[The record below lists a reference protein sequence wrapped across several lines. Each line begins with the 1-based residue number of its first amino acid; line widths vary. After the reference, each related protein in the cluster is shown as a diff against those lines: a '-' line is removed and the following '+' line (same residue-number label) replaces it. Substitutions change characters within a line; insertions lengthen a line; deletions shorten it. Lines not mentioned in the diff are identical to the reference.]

1 MKVLVT
7 GGSGLCGKALQRIR
21 PDWIYIDSKTYGSL
35 TKLENV
41 QKMFSDAGPDIV
53 VHLAANVGGILK
65 NMNNKVSMY
74 EDNILMNTF
83 VLGEAARSGVSKIVN
98 ILSTCIFP
106 DDPTLELTPGA
117 IHAGPPHPTNAGYA
131 YAKRMSYFHSQ
142 NLPTKVVNLI
152 PTNLYGPHDN
162 FSLDSGHVIPALIRK
177 ASEGRLEVR
186 GTGKALRQFLHVDDF
201 ARVIVWAVE
210 ECTEAPNGL
219 ICAPEE
225 EYSIKTLAVLIG
237 KEFGQ
242 NPIFID
248 GPDGQMRKYAVPGDF
263 PRPVISL
270 EEGISSTIKWFN
282 YKISSQ
288 GTPNSRGF
296 D

>member
-41 QKMFSDAGPDIV
+41 QKMFSDTEPDIV

-106 DDPTLELTPGA
+106 DDPTLELTPDV
-117 IHAGPPHPTNAGYA
+117 IHSGPPHPSNAGYA

-142 NLPTKVVNLI
+142 ILPTKVVNLI

-162 FSLDSGHVIPALIRK
+162 FSLDSSHVIPALIRK
-177 ASEGRLEVR
+177 ASEGRLEVM

-210 ECTEAPNGL
+210 ECAEAPTGL
-219 ICAPEE
+219 MCAPKE
-225 EYSIKTLAVLIG
+225 EYSIKTLADLIG
-237 KEFGQ
+237 KEFDQ
-242 NPIFID
+242 NPIFVN
-248 GPDGQMRKYAVPGDF
+248 GPEGQMRKYAVPGEC
-263 PRPVISL
+263 PPPIISL
-270 EEGISSTIKWFN
+270 EEGIASTVKWFN
-282 YKISSQ
+282 ERLY
-288 GTPNSRGF
+288 
-296 D
+296 

>member
-41 QKMFSDAGPDIV
+41 QKMFSDTEPDIV

-106 DDPTLELTPGA
+106 DDPTLELTPDV
-117 IHAGPPHPTNAGYA
+117 IHSGPPHPSNAGYA

-142 NLPTKVVNLI
+142 ILPTKVVNLI

-162 FSLDSGHVIPALIRK
+162 FSLDSSHVIPALIRK
-177 ASEGRLEVR
+177 ASEGRLEVM

-210 ECTEAPNGL
+210 ECTESPTGL
-219 ICAPEE
+219 MCAPKE
-225 EYSIKTLAVLIG
+225 EYSIKTLADLIG
-237 KEFGQ
+237 GEFDQ
-242 NPIFID
+242 NPIFVN
-248 GPDGQMRKYAVPGDF
+248 GPEGQMRKYAVPGDF

-270 EEGISSTIKWFN
+270 EEGISSTIKWF
-282 YKISSQ
+282 Q
-288 GTPNSRGF
+288 GTPNFRDF

>member
-1 MKVLVT
+1 
-7 GGSGLCGKALQRIR
+7 
-21 PDWIYIDSKTYGSL
+21 
-35 TKLENV
+35 
-41 QKMFSDAGPDIV
+41 MFSDTEPDIV

-106 DDPTLELTPGA
+106 DDPTLELTPDV
-117 IHAGPPHPTNAGYA
+117 IHSGPAHPSNAGYA

-142 NLPTKVVNLI
+142 ILPTKVVNLI

-162 FSLDSGHVIPALIRK
+162 FSLDSSHVIPALIRK
-177 ASEGRLEVR
+177 ASEGRLEVM

-210 ECTEAPNGL
+210 ECTESQNGL
-219 ICAPEE
+219 MCAPEE

-242 NPIFID
+242 NPIFVN
-248 GPDGQMRKYAVPGDF
+248 GPEGQMRKYAVPGDF

-270 EEGISSTIKWFN
+270 AEGISSTVKWF
-282 YKISSQ
+282 Q
-288 GTPNSRGF
+288 GTPNFRGS